1 VTGPGRGDRGQASVE
16 LALLLPLVALLLLL
30 VVQIAVIAR
39 DQVLVQHAAREAARG
54 AAVGPDPDSADRRA
68 ATAAGGLDGSR
79 LDVRTSVVDG
89 RVIVS
94 VTFREP
100 TDLPLIGLALPDV
113 DLRAGATM
121 QREEP

>member
-1 VTGPGRGDRGQASVE
+1 
-16 LALLLPLVALLLLL
+16 
-30 VVQIAVIAR
+30 
-39 DQVLVQHAAREAARG
+39 
-54 AAVGPDPDSADRRA
+54 
-68 ATAAGGLDGSR
+68 
-79 LDVRTSVVDG
+79 VRTSVVDG

-121 QREEP
+121 QREEL